1 MIRVLIP
8 SLIASFNSFSPTDIE
23 TFYQKRRLLARENGN
38 LSSYALT
45 VGKEAATSAPG
56 LTGL

>member
-1 MIRVLIP
+1 
-8 SLIASFNSFSPTDIE
+8 LIASFNSFSPTDIE

-45 VGKEAATSAPG
+45 VGKEAATIAPG